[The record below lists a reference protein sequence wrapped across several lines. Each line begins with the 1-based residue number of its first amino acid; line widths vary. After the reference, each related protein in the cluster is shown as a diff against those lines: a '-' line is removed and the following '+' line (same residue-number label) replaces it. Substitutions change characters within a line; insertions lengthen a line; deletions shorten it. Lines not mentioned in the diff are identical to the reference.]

1 MNFDLDRAK
10 RILPQTRLC
19 SSHMLPAVRPPR
31 LIAAMAFSPTLESSF
46 SGITF
51 HMTCAGLA
59 ARQLEGCFS
68 LYSAEKPLRSL
79 QIRGALWKLARKL
92 QGHKTSG
99 FKFTS
104 DYLDQVW
111 PRYIEGV
118 AGTTLVNNFQLYGG
132 QFLKRYKSLGIAPY
146 FYIDGTL
153 ADYFESYDDFDVADI
168 DPWTRQHAIE
178 VEREGYHAAAGIT
191 AMSKLTAR
199 TLQER
204 YGVPAGKISVV
215 VPGANLLDDAIEAL
229 PAPPIGAQTDDF
241 VLGFVG
247 LYPRRKGLDRLAMA
261 VSILRSR
268 GLPIRLRVIGNCPK
282 DLQSMDGL
290 DYLGIIHKRTDLARF
305 IQAISSVDLG
315 CLVSV
320 AELAGIAM
328 VEFLRF
334 GVPILG
340 TNVGGATDI
349 LEGGGSVTVTP
360 EISGEELAEV
370 VASLYRDP
378 GRYQKLKA
386 EAEGRRKW
394 ASWKRAVAELD
405 AVLP

>member
-19 SSHMLPAVRPPR
+19 SSEMLPATRPAR
-31 LIAAMAFSPTLESSF
+31 LVAAMAFSQTLESSF
-46 SGITF
+46 SGTTF
-51 HMTCAGLA
+51 HMACAGLA
-59 ARQLEGCFS
+59 TGQLEGCFS

-79 QIRGALWKLARKL
+79 QVRGALWKLARKL
-92 QGHKTSG
+92 KGQKTSG

-111 PRYIEGV
+111 PKYIEGV
-118 AGTTLVNNFQLYGG
+118 AGATLINNFQLYGR
-132 QFLKRYKSLGIAPY
+132 QFLKRYKSLAIAPY

-153 ADYFESYDDFDVADI
+153 AEYFESYDEFDVADI
-168 DPWTRQHAIE
+168 DPWTRRHAVE
-178 VEREGYHAAAGIT
+178 VEQEGYHAAAGIV

-204 YGVPAGKISVV
+204 YGVPTSKISIVI
-215 VPGANLLDDAIEAL
+215 PAANLLDDAIEAL
-229 PAPPIGAQTDDF
+229 PAPPVAAQTDDF

-247 LYPRRKGLDRLAMA
+247 LYPLRKGLDRLAKA
-261 VSILRSR
+261 VSILRGR

-282 DLQSMDGL
+282 ELQAMDGL
-290 DYLGIIHKRTDLARF
+290 DYLGFIHKKKDFARF
-305 IQAISSVDLG
+305 VQAISDVHLG
-315 CLVSV
+315 CLVSRS
-320 AELAGIAM
+320 ELTGIAM
-328 VEFLRF
+328 VEFLRL

-340 TNVGGATDI
+340 TDVGGSIDI
-349 LEGGGSVTVTP
+349 LEGGGSVTVAP
-360 EISGEELAEV
+360 EISGEELAELIG
-370 VASLYRDP
+370 SLYHDP

-386 EAEGRRKW
+386 EAEARRTW